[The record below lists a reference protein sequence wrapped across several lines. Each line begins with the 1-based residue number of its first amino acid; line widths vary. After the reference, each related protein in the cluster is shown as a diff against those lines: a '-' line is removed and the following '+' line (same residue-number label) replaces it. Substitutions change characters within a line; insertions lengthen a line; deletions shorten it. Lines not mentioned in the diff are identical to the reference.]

1 MHLLLL
7 KFIES
12 VGLLVPVEIPR
23 HATRPEIKVLSY
35 YKDPRL
41 YCLYFSGVIT
51 DDSLINKDNRKD
63 HKWVFAMPQKNH
75 FSFTKETKRILFS
88 EMGRIQ
94 MFIKPFSQKI
104 KSKK

>member
-1 MHLLLL
+1 MHLLFL

-41 YCLYFSGVIT
+41 YCLYFSGIIT
-51 DDSLINKDNRKD
+51 DDSLKNKDNRKH
-63 HKWVFAMPQKNH
+63 HKWVFATMPQKNY
-75 FSFTKETKRILFS
+75 FSFTKETKIIILCKVHFDS
-88 EMGRIQ
+88 L
-94 MFIKPFSQKI
+94 FFLF
-104 KSKK
+104 